1 MGSHRESTPQVLRRH
16 GAKATFLCN
25 PSAVFKAN
33 VIGAGSGYEAYGMHL
48 LRQAVAQ
55 GAELGIQAR

>member
-1 MGSHRESTPQVLRRH
+1 
-16 GAKATFLCN
+16 
-25 PSAVFKAN
+25 VFKAN